1 VQRANQQAFRERR
14 IHAGMAQIHTLIPPH
29 LEGSGLY
36 QRPRCCQFFP
46 EFYYFL
52 LICS

>member
-1 VQRANQQAFRERR
+1 
-14 IHAGMAQIHTLIPPH
+14 MAQSHALLPPH

-36 QRPRCCQFFP
+36 QRPRCCHFFP
-46 EFYYFL
+46 EFCHFL